1 MLLDE
6 PTASMDPQLEELVA
20 ERVFG
25 MSPQGTTLVV
35 VTHKLGM
42 LKHFNRIVVVD
53 KGRVVADGPRDEMI
67 ARMKGAAAQAAHA
80 APAASLGKTPRAQPS
95 AATA

>member
-25 MSPQGTTLVV
+25 MRPKETTLVV

-42 LKHFNRIVVVD
+42 LKHFTRIVVVD
-53 KGRVVADGPRDEMI
+53 KGRVVGDGPRDEMI
-67 ARMKGAAAQAAHA
+67 ASMKGAVAQAAPPHIA
-80 APAASLGKTPRAQPS
+80 GKTPQTQPS
-95 AATA
+95 SATA